1 MRTRDIIERVIT
13 WAALVFF
20 AFFFLYPFWNV
31 IWGSVKTIPQF
42 SSTLIFEPI
51 ANPTFEPFMSALAEL
66 ARPLWV
72 SFLVAAFT
80 VLISVVFGALG
91 GYCLSRSRYK
101 LTGTLLALVLFGLYI
116 PGVTKLIPLLR
127 VTQLL
132 GIYNTPW
139 GVGIAIGSVQLP
151 ISTVLYR
158 QYYKQLPES
167 LFESARISGANHLH
181 MFSGIVI
188 PLSQVPAV
196 TVAVQAFTIGW
207 NNLLFPL
214 VLTSGTASS
223 RPAAITV
230 ANLRIAAQR
239 EATYNQML
247 SAGIIA
253 AIPVIVLYLVF
264 QRYVTGGFRQI
275 GMGGK

>member
-1 MRTRDIIERVIT
+1 M
-13 WAALVFF
+13 A
-20 AFFFLYPFWNV
+20 P
-31 IWGSVKTIPQF
+31 
-42 SSTLIFEPI
+42 
-51 ANPTFEPFMSALAEL
+51 
-66 ARPLWV
+66 PLWV

-101 LTGTLLALVLFGLYI
+101 LTGTLLALVLFGPYI

-127 VTQLL
+127 VTQVL

-151 ISTVLYR
+151 ISTILYR

-167 LFESARISGANHLH
+167 LFEPARISGVNHLH

-188 PLSQVPAV
+188 PLSHVPAV